1 VSFAFHP
8 LPFAFRLLPMH
19 HSKSNNLR
27 LIQLFPI
34 VGWLKSYTRQEFNSD
49 VFAGIITAILLV
61 PQGIAYAIL
70 AGLPPQLGLYASILP
85 PVLYALL
92 GTSRTLSVGP
102 VSIAAIMIASA
113 LTAPEISVL
122 GSPVQSALIL
132 SAESGII
139 MLLMALLRM
148 GGLVNFI
155 SHPVLTG
162 FTSGASLL
170 IIGSQLPQLLGLKA
184 PACGVDM
191 TCYSLYFSGVVPATL
206 LIGLSAISLLVF
218 FGKPLVFM
226 LKHSGMQ
233 PYLITAISKCGP
245 LLTIIFAT
253 FAVGYFGLAGQQHV
267 AVVGQV
273 PSGFPE
279 LNIAFLSI
287 EKWYVLL
294 PYSGFIALIAYV
306 ESVAI
311 AKVTANFRGEKIIP
325 NQELIALGVANLSA
339 AISGGMPVAGGFS
352 RTMVNFTAGA
362 RTQMAMLIAAA
373 ILALAV
379 IFFSPLF
386 ENIPKAALAA
396 IILVAI
402 IPLVKLNDIALT
414 WRYDRGDGIAETA
427 TLLGVLIYG
436 IEEGITLGIILTLIS
451 HLRKTS
457 QPHIAVVG
465 RIPGTEHYRNIKRHS
480 VETWPHLLLLRVDES
495 ITFANINYIEE
506 FINAEL
512 RQQPDIKHIVLI
524 FTSISDIDTT
534 ALEELE
540 SLNHTLQAAKITLH
554 ISEAKGPVLD
564 KLEKTDFLKQL
575 QPGKAFFHTE
585 DAVRELA
592 KG

>member
-1 VSFAFHP
+1 MP
-8 LPFAFRLLPMH
+8 
-19 HSKSNNLR
+19 HSKFNNAR
-27 LIQLFPI
+27 LTQLFPI
-34 VGWLKSYTRQEFNSD
+34 AGWLKSYTRQEFNSD

-113 LTAPEISVL
+113 LTAPEISAL
-122 GSPVQSALIL
+122 GTPVQSALIL

-162 FTSGASLL
+162 FTSGAALL
-170 IIGSQLPQLLGLKA
+170 IIGSQLPQLLGLKT
-184 PACGVDM
+184 PSCGVDVV
-191 TCYSLYFSGVVPATL
+191 CYSHYFSGLVPVTL
-206 LIGLSAISLLVF
+206 LIGLAAIGLLVF
-218 FGKPLVFM
+218 FGKPLVFI
-226 LKHSGMQ
+226 LKNTGMQ

-245 LLTIIFAT
+245 LLTIMLAT
-253 FAVGYFGLAGQQHV
+253 LAVSYFDLTGQQNV

-273 PSGFPE
+273 PSGFPA
-279 LNIAFLSI
+279 LNMDFSPI
-287 EKWYVLL
+287 EKGYALL

-311 AKVTANFRGEKIIP
+311 AKVTANFRNEKIIP
-325 NQELIALGVANLSA
+325 NQELIALGVANLA
-339 AISGGMPVAGGFS
+339 AAVSGGMPVAGGFS
-352 RTMVNFTAGA
+352 RTMVNFAAGA
-362 RTQMAMLIAAA
+362 RTQMAMLIAAGL
-373 ILALAV
+373 LALAV

-402 IPLVKLNDIALT
+402 IPLVKLSDIAHT

-427 TLLGVLIYG
+427 TLLGVLVYG

-512 RQQPDIKHIVLI
+512 RRQPNLKHIVLI

-534 ALEELE
+534 ALEVLE
-540 SLNHTLQAAKITLH
+540 NLNHTLQASKMTLH

-564 KLEKTDFLKQL
+564 KLEKTDFLRQL
-575 QPGKAFFHTE
+575 KPGKAFFHTE
-585 DAVRELA
+585 DAVRELGENNSVRWSPQ
-592 KG
+592 KIER

>member
-1 VSFAFHP
+1 MP
-8 LPFAFRLLPMH
+8 
-19 HSKSNNLR
+19 HSQSNNSR
-27 LIQLFPI
+27 LTQLFPI
-34 VGWLKSYTRQEFNSD
+34 AGWLKSYTRQEFNSD

-113 LTAPEISVL
+113 LTAPEISAL
-122 GSPVQSALIL
+122 GTPVQSALIL

-162 FTSGASLL
+162 FTSGAALL
-170 IIGSQLPQLLGLKA
+170 IIGSQLPQLLGLKT
-184 PACGVDM
+184 PSCGVDVI
-191 TCYSLYFSGVVPATL
+191 CYSHYFSGLVPVTL
-206 LIGLSAISLLVF
+206 LIGLAAVGLLVF
-218 FGKPLVFM
+218 FGRPLVFI
-226 LKHSGMQ
+226 LKNTGMQ

-245 LLTIIFAT
+245 LLTIMLAT
-253 FAVGYFGLAGQQHV
+253 LAVGYFDLTGQQNV

-273 PSGFPE
+273 PSGFPA
-279 LNIAFLSI
+279 LNMDFSPI
-287 EKWYVLL
+287 EKWYALL

-311 AKVTANFRGEKIIP
+311 AKVTANFRNEKIIP
-325 NQELIALGVANLSA
+325 NQELIALGVANLAA

-352 RTMVNFTAGA
+352 RTMVNFAAGA
-362 RTQMAMLIAAA
+362 RTQMAMLIAAGL
-373 ILALAV
+373 LALAV

-402 IPLVKLNDIALT
+402 IPLVKLSDIAHT

-427 TLLGVLIYG
+427 TLLGVLVYG

-506 FINAEL
+506 FINTEL
-512 RQQPDIKHIVLI
+512 RRQPNLKHIVLI

-534 ALEELE
+534 ALEVLE
-540 SLNHTLQAAKITLH
+540 NLNHTLQASKMTLH

-564 KLEKTDFLKQL
+564 KLEKTDFLRQL
-575 QPGKAFFHTE
+575 KPGKAFFHTE